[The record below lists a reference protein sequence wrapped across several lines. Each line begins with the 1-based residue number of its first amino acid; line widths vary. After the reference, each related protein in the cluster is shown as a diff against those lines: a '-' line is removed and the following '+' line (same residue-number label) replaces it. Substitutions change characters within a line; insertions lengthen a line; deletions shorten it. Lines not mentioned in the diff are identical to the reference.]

1 MTVLLRE
8 KFSCNQ
14 KEKQSIETIQSV
26 SSSKTVDVLLPNV
39 VLTSLNTME
48 DETTPTP
55 LKKRSETL
63 KKKFA
68 LDQNMSVSVVPRMKV
83 ENNSEETVVSL
94 R

>member
-1 MTVLLRE
+1 
-8 KFSCNQ
+8 
-14 KEKQSIETIQSV
+14 
-26 SSSKTVDVLLPNV
+26 
-39 VLTSLNTME
+39 ME
-48 DETTPTP
+48 DESTPTP

-68 LDQNMSVSVVPRMKV
+68 LDQNMSVSVAPRMKV

>member
-26 SSSKTVDVLLPNV
+26 SSLPNV

-48 DETTPTP
+48 DESTPTP

-68 LDQNMSVSVVPRMKV
+68 LDQNMSVSVAPRMKV
-83 ENNSEETVVSL
+83 ENNSQETVVSL